1 METTTMHAMRML
13 MMAGALA
20 IPAVPAAAAEFPA
33 RPIRLVVPFEAG
45 GTIDTLGRV
54 VAAQIDKQSEWGIVV
69 DNKAGANALIGTA
82 DAAKAAPDGYTILH
96 TSPSIVINTFIH
108 KKTPYDLS
116 RTFVPV
122 TNLAVGTGYLLVV
135 RQGLPVH
142 DVAGLIELARK
153 KELTYGSPGIGNA
166 LHLAAAGFAKKA
178 RVDMLHIPFKGSASS
193 LNAIAA
199 GQVDVM
205 MLSPPTVTPYVQSGK
220 IRPIAFTGE
229 SRSKEFPDIP
239 TMKEA
244 GIDDFVVM
252 GTWAGW
258 FAPAGTPPE
267 VVNRIAA
274 EVAKALKAPEVAS
287 VLEKGGFEPDGRPP
301 QAFAEF
307 VRQETRRYGQIVKD
321 AGITPQ

>member
-1 METTTMHAMRML
+1 MHAIRTF
-13 MMAGALA
+13 MMAALLAALGA
-20 IPAVPAAAAEFPA
+20 PAAAADFPS

-54 VAAQIDKQSEWGIVV
+54 VAAQIDRQSEWGIVV

-82 DAAKAAPDGYTILH
+82 DAAKAAPDGHTILH
-96 TSPSIVINTFIH
+96 TSPSFVINSFIH
-108 KKTPYDLS
+108 KKIPYDLEK
-116 RTFVPV
+116 TFVPI

-135 RQGLPVH
+135 RQGLPVRN
-142 DVAGLIELARK
+142 VSELLALART

-178 RVDMLHIPFKGSASS
+178 KIDMLHIPFKGSASS

-229 SRSKEFPDIP
+229 GRSKEFPDVP

-258 FAPAGTPPE
+258 FAPAGTPPQ
-267 VVNRIAA
+267 VVDRIAA
-274 EVAKALKAPEVAS
+274 EVAKALKAPEVVD
-287 VLEKGGFEPDGRPP
+287 VLVKGGFEPDGRPP
-301 QAFAEF
+301 AEFAEF
-307 VRQETRRYGQIVKD
+307 VRQEVRRYGQIVKD
-321 AGITPQ
+321 AGVEPQ

>member
-1 METTTMHAMRML
+1 MRAL
-13 MMAGALA
+13 RVYFMAGVL
-20 IPAVPAAAAEFPA
+20 AVPGVSAWAAANDYPT
-33 RPIRLVVPFEAG
+33 RPIRMVVPFEAG
-45 GTIDTLGRV
+45 GTIDTLARV
-54 VAAQIDKQSEWGIVV
+54 VVNQIDKQMKWGIVV

-96 TSPSIVINTFIH
+96 TSPSFVINTFIH
-108 KKTPYDLS
+108 KKTPYDIFK
-116 RTFVPV
+116 TFVPV

-135 RQGLPVH
+135 RDGLPVRT
-142 DVAGLIELARK
+142 VPELIELAKK

-178 RVDMLHIPFKGSASS
+178 GIDMLHIPYKGSASS

-205 MLSPPTVTPYVQSGK
+205 MLSPPTVVPYVEAGK
-220 IRPIAFTGE
+220 VRPIAFTGE
-229 SRSKEFPDIP
+229 QRSKEFPDVPI
-239 TMKEA
+239 MKEV
-244 GIDDFVVM
+244 GVDDFVVM

-258 FAPAGTPPE
+258 FAPAGTPQPIVEKLAAAVAKAVRAPE
-267 VVNRIAA
+267 VVQ
-274 EVAKALKAPEVAS
+274 ALT
-287 VLEKGGFEPDGRPP
+287 KGGFEPDGRSP

-307 VRQETRRYGQIVKD
+307 VRAETKRYGQVVQD